1 MELLIIQFPIYAYTN
16 AKEGIKVTDSSTNL
30 ALEYESQN
38 AKEQQHNQWHKDEH
52 STASEVNPGKEWLAF
67 KSLDDC

>member
-38 AKEQQHNQWHKDEH
+38 AKEQQHNQ
-52 STASEVNPGKEWLAF
+52 
-67 KSLDDC
+67 